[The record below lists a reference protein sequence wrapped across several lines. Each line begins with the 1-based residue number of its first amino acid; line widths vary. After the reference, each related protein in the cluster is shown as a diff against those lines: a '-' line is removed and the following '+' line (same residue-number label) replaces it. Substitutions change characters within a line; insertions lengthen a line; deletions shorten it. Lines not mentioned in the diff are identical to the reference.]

1 MTNDEYDVVVIGA
14 GAGGGFAA
22 MALVEGGVRVLLL
35 DRGKRFEPARDFP
48 MNHDNWELRD
58 SAFAEGDGGRE
69 PSVLVEIGPRIAAED
84 QNLCGRWPSYD
95 APSGCG
101 RRSPVRYLRVFGIG
115 GSTLHYAGEAHRFA
129 DYAFRPRTLYG
140 HGDTDWPIGYTELE
154 PYYRKAEEILGV
166 AGEPGNPFKPPR
178 GAFPTPAH
186 PFSSASQYV
195 ARGAAQLGWTM
206 RPNMLAIPSLPHAGR
221 PACQGSGG
229 CTLGCPIGAKSSTDL
244 KAIARGE
251 RTGRLTIAETC
262 RVTQL
267 ETAADGA
274 ITGAIYMKNG
284 SRQVARGRVYV
295 LAGGAI
301 ETPRLLLASAGG
313 RHQQG
318 IGNASGQVG
327 RNLMETLSAG
337 LTVRFDADL
346 HSYRG
351 QVMNSRAWDFAP
363 PPGDG
368 SRAGFVLGVSI
379 TDNWHGPASYA
390 RSMPGMGLAHKNL
403 MRERFGRVVTLLG
416 IGDHEPRA
424 ENRLVLD
431 NRTDPD
437 GVPLASLRLDYSKQ
451 DRETLRTILRKLEAW
466 ADACGAVERL
476 GSYSSYS
483 HPVITHSGG
492 TCRMGDDPATSVVDK
507 YGRCHEAENLYITDA
522 SVLVSQGA
530 GDSPSLT
537 IQALALRT
545 ADNILS
551 VVRGQ
556 G

>member
-1 MTNDEYDVVVIGA
+1 MKTDEFDAVVIGA

-22 MALVEGGVRVLLL
+22 MALAEGGMRVLLL
-35 DRGKRFEPARDFP
+35 DRGKRFDPARDFP
-48 MNHDNWELRD
+48 MNHDDWELRE

-69 PSVLVEIGPRIAAED
+69 PSVLVEIGSRIAAED
-84 QNLCGRWPSYD
+84 QDLCSRWLGYD
-95 APSGCG
+95 KPTGCG
-101 RRSPVRYLRVFGIG
+101 RRSPVRYLRVFGVG

-129 DYAFRPRTLYG
+129 DYAFRPHSLYG
-140 HGDTDWPIGYTELE
+140 HGDADWPLGYADLE
-154 PYYRKAEEILGV
+154 PHYRKAEEILGV

-178 GAFPTPAH
+178 GPFPTPAH
-186 PFSSASQYV
+186 PLSTASQYA
-195 ARGAAQLGWTM
+195 ARGAAKLGWTV
-206 RPNMLAIPSLPHAGR
+206 RPNTLAIPSRPYEGR
-221 PACQGSGG
+221 PACQASGG

-244 KAIARGE
+244 TAIPRGE
-251 RTGRLTIAETC
+251 RTDRLKVLTDS
-262 RVTQL
+262 RVVQL
-267 ETAADGA
+267 ETAADGRIA
-274 ITGAIYMKNG
+274 GAVYVQDG
-284 SRQVARGRVYV
+284 VRQVARGYVYV

-313 RHQQG
+313 KHQHG

-327 RNLMETLSAG
+327 LHLMETLSAG

-346 HSYRG
+346 RSYRG
-351 QVMNSRAWDFAP
+351 QVMNSRMWDFAP

-379 TDNWHGPASYA
+379 SDNWHGPASYA
-390 RSMPGMGLAHKNL
+390 RSLPGFGLAHKDL
-403 MRERFGRVVTLLG
+403 MRERLGRVVTLLG

-431 NRTDPD
+431 SRVDAD
-437 GVPLASLRLDYSKQ
+437 GVPIVRLKLDYSNQ
-451 DRETLRTILRKLEAW
+451 DRGTLRAILRSLEAW
-466 ADACGAVERL
+466 ADACGAVERV
-476 GSYSSYS
+476 GSYSSLS

-492 TCRMGDDPATSVVDK
+492 TCRMGDDPAASVVDK
-507 YGRCHEAENLYITDA
+507 SGRCHDAANLYIADA

-545 ADNILS
+545 AETILS
-551 VVRGQ
+551 ATRG
-556 G
+556 

>member
-1 MTNDEYDVVVIGA
+1 VQNDDFDAVVIGA

-22 MALVEGGVRVLLL
+22 MALAEGGMRVLLL
-35 DRGKRFEPARDFP
+35 DRGKRFDPARDFP
-48 MNHDNWELRD
+48 MIHDDWELRG
-58 SAFAEGDGGRE
+58 SAFAEGDGGHE
-69 PSVLVEIGPRIAAED
+69 PSLLIEIGPRIAPTD
-84 QNLCGRWPSYD
+84 QDLCSRWLGYD
-95 APSGCG
+95 KPTGCG
-101 RRSPVRYLRVFGIG
+101 RRSPVRYLRVFGLG

-129 DYAFRPRTLYG
+129 DYAFRPQTLYG
-140 HGDTDWPIGYTELE
+140 HGDADWPIGYTDLE
-154 PYYRKAEEILGV
+154 PYYQRAEAILGV
-166 AGEPGNPFKPPR
+166 AGESGNPFKSPR

-186 PFSSASQYV
+186 PLSSASQYV
-195 ARGAAQLGWTM
+195 AQGAAKLGWTV
-206 RPNMLAIPSLPHAGR
+206 RPNSLAIPSRPHEGR

-244 KAIARGE
+244 TAIARGE
-251 RTGRLTIAETC
+251 RAGRLTVLPDS
-262 RVTQL
+262 RVVQL
-267 ETAADGA
+267 ETASDGK
-274 ITGAIYMKNG
+274 IVGAVYAKNG
-284 SRQVARGRVYV
+284 VRQVARGRVYV

-313 RHQQG
+313 KHQYG

-327 RNLMETLSAG
+327 CYLMETLSAG

-346 HSYRG
+346 RSYRG
-351 QVMNSRAWDFAP
+351 QVMNSRVWDLAP

-379 TDNWHGPASYA
+379 TDAWHGPSSYA
-390 RSMPGMGLAHKNL
+390 RSLPGMGLAHKNR
-403 MRERFGRVVTLLG
+403 MRERFGRVATLLG

-507 YGRCHEAENLYITDA
+507 NGRCHEAENLYITDA

-545 ADNILS
+545 ADNILAAA
-551 VVRGQ
+551 RGS